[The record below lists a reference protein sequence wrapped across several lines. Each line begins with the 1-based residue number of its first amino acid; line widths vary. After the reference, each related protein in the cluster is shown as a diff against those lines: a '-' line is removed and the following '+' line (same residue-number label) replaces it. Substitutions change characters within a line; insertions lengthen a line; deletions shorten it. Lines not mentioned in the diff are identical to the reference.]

1 MDIETTSLAKI
12 KFFIAFFVLI
22 SQLSFGQLSNFTLNV
37 TKTDETCTG
46 NGTLTFNT
54 SGTTNGATILYSVYL
69 LPNITTPLVTL
80 SNTTITGLTAGNYRV
95 IALESLG
102 SLSNT
107 QQQDVF
113 ITNLIIPLSYNIV
126 GQSVSC
132 ANNGVITVNVV
143 QGNPVTYEL
152 ISGPII
158 RTPQAS
164 NVFSGLVVGQYDI
177 RVKDACGDALV
188 QTFTILQ
195 VASQPT
201 FTIDSFSV
209 QCNLVDCN
217 TATIGFGLSNIPSV
231 GVISYP
237 LLVSVTVY
245 PPTGG
250 TLVFNQTLISGGI
263 TSQSITQNIPFY
275 YGANYSC
282 NITVTDSCGNVVSS
296 NNNQISGILTIGL
309 EEGGQLSCFKQI
321 VIFSCYYVLPITVT
335 FLSAPAGFNPNLFNS
350 INPGPFNS
358 VPIVYTATATNDI
371 PNGDYLI
378 KITDA
383 CGRTA
388 QDLITIVPIHT
399 DYFIL
404 PEEDVCSH
412 NSIINIPYQGVPIVS
427 VVITVAPTGFNHP
440 LPYDASADI
449 INGFFQMTLI
459 PGTYTITGFDICGRP
474 FNFNFIVLP
483 SHIPNLELAGG
494 NTVGCLSNT
503 GTIFVHY
510 TSNPLPDGS
519 TYSVG
524 GPFLISAI
532 ITNAPAAYNHVLPFD
547 VSTLIVTNVG
557 LDPSLTFPN
566 GFFSVI
572 NLTGLP
578 IGDYTFHFVDNCGNV
593 YDRTV
598 NVPLILS
605 TNIFTQTLKGC
616 DEGQGSVYMNGAN
629 GLFQTVTIVAAPT
642 SYTGTLPQDVSYN
655 IISNGFYLNFLPAG
669 TYTFHTIDVCGV
681 QVDTVVNIV
690 GYHVLSN
697 NIDIQGNCGSFNIVL
712 QHVVNETFGHEYWLQ
727 KLNTVTNQWGNPFTG
742 NVYTNGTIP
751 NSFNSYLLTNL
762 ATNYNIAAI
771 GTFRIL
777 KYHKVYGSNGVWTNC
792 FQTIKDFDFTGELKI
807 ISATTLP
814 CPLSGSQVIL
824 SVTGI
829 APFTFKITT
838 RNGLPFLVNNG
849 NSNIFSGLSA
859 AIYNFQVQDLC
870 GNIVN
875 RLFDIGTLPVPAI
888 TPSNLCDGQN
898 GQLSVQAFSYL
909 SYQWW
914 KGTATTTILST
925 SNVLSFNPFS
935 NAITPGV
942 YYVRLYSQS
951 SLACIDETI
960 SYTVLS
966 AIVPHA
972 GLDSQIS
979 VCGSISTINLSNL
992 LSGTY
997 DSGGVWTEITNSG
1010 MLSGSSWLPV
1020 GVAYGVYIFKYKV
1033 DGFCNDYDEAII
1045 TINFIGVPPVPIIN
1059 VNQNVCS
1066 GDSIQFNVNTI
1077 PNATYQWTGPNGFL
1091 SNSQNPLIT
1100 NCSINNVGQYQ
1111 VVANIG
1117 GCQSSAS
1124 VNINLYPSPDFEITS
1139 SCTNGVQ
1146 TALVTPIQNSF
1157 DPRNVSYSWTGPQNY
1172 TSSSN
1177 PITITE
1183 SNFGTYNVAVT
1194 NTDFCTIT
1202 KSIVLSNLCTIPN
1215 VVTPNNTQ
1223 NPDFD
1228 LTGLDVSNLEIY
1240 SRWGRLVYN
1249 KENYINQWHGQNN
1262 NDGFLPDGTYF
1273 YLIQLKNGE
1282 SKTGWVY
1289 LVK

>member
-1 MDIETTSLAKI
+1 MDFKTMYLAKI
-12 KFFIAFFVLI
+12 KFFLALFVLI
-22 SQLSFGQLSNFTLNV
+22 SQLSFGQLTNFSLTV

-46 NGTLTFNT
+46 NGTLTFST
-54 SGTTNGATILYSVYL
+54 SGTTSGATLLYSVYL

-80 SNTTITGLTAGNYRV
+80 SSNTITGLTSGNYRV
-95 IALESLG
+95 VALESLG

-113 ITNLIIPLSYNIV
+113 ITNLITPLSYQIT

-132 ANNGVITVNVV
+132 VNNGVITVNVV

-164 NVFSGLVVGQYDI
+164 NVFSGLVIGQYDI
-177 RVKDACGDALV
+177 RVNDACGDALV

-201 FTIDSFSV
+201 FTIDAFNV
-209 QCNLVDCN
+209 KCKLIDCN
-217 TATIGFGLSNIPSV
+217 TATIGFTLNNIPSI

-237 LLVSVTVY
+237 LAVSVIVY
-245 PPTGG
+245 NPSGG
-250 TLVFNQTLISGGI
+250 TLVFNQTLNSGGI
-263 TSQSITQNIPFY
+263 ASQSVSQNIPFY
-275 YGANYSC
+275 YGINYNC

-296 NNNQISGILTIGL
+296 NNHQISGILSIGL
-309 EEGGQLSCFKQI
+309 EEAGQQSCFKEI
-321 VIFSCYYVLPITVT
+321 VISSCYYVLPITVT
-335 FLSAPAGFNPNLFNS
+335 FLSAPAGFNPNLYNS
-350 INPGPFNS
+350 NNLGPFNS
-358 VPIVYTATATNDI
+358 LPIIYTATAANDI

-388 QDLITIVPIHT
+388 QDLITIIPINT
-399 DYFIL
+399 DYIVL
-404 PEEDVCSH
+404 PVEDVCSH
-412 NSIINIPYQGVPIVS
+412 NSTINIPYLGVPIVS

-440 LPYDASADI
+440 LPYDASTDI
-449 INGFFQMTLI
+449 INGEFQMTLI
-459 PGTYTITGFDICGRP
+459 PGTYTFTGFDICGRP

-483 SHIPNLELAGG
+483 SHIPNLELTGG
-494 NTVGCLSNT
+494 NTVGCLTNT

-510 TSNPLPDGS
+510 TSNPLPDNS
-519 TYSVG
+519 LYSIG

-532 ITNAPAAYNHVLPFD
+532 ITNAPTAFNYPLPFD
-547 VSTLIVTNVG
+547 ISTQIVTSVG

-566 GFFSVI
+566 GFSSAI

-578 IGDYTFHFVDNCGNV
+578 IGDYTIHFVDNCGNV
-593 YDRTV
+593 YDQTV

-605 TNIFTQTLKGC
+605 NVIIINTLKGC
-616 DEGQGSVYMNGAN
+616 DEGQGSVLLNGAN
-629 GLFQTVTIVAAPT
+629 GLFQTVTITAAPT
-642 SYTGTLPQDVSYN
+642 SYTGTLPQDVSFN
-655 IISNGFYLNFLPAG
+655 ITPNGFYLNFLPEG

-681 QVDTVVNIV
+681 QVDTVVNII

-697 NIDIQGNCGSFNIVL
+697 TIDIQGNCGSFNIVL
-712 QHVVNETFGHEYWLQ
+712 QHVVNENFGHEYWLQ
-727 KLNTVTNQWGNPFTG
+727 KLDTVTNQWGNPYTG
-742 NVYTNGTIP
+742 VAYANGTIP
-751 NSFNSYLLTNL
+751 NNNNSYSLTNM
-762 ATNYNIAAI
+762 ATNYNIAAT

-814 CPLSGSQVIL
+814 CPLTGSQVIL
-824 SVTGI
+824 NVTGI

-838 RNGLPFLVNNG
+838 RNGMPFLVNNG
-849 NSNIFSGLSA
+849 SSNIFSGLSA

-875 RLFDIGTLPVPAI
+875 RLFDIATLPVPAI

-925 SNVLSFNPFS
+925 TNVLGFNPFS
-935 NAITPGV
+935 NSLSPGI
-942 YYVRLYSQS
+942 YYVRLYSQT

-960 SYTVLS
+960 SYTVPS
-966 AIVPHA
+966 SIVPHA

-979 VCGSISTINLSNL
+979 VCGSVSTINLSTL
-992 LSGTY
+992 LSGTF
-997 DSGGVWTEITNSG
+997 DTGGVWTEITNSG

-1020 GVAYGVYIFKYKV
+1020 GVAYGVYVFKYKV
-1033 DGFCNDYDEAII
+1033 DGFCNDFDEAII
-1045 TINFIGVPPVPIIN
+1045 TINFNGIPPTPIIT
-1059 VNQNVCS
+1059 VNQSVCS

-1077 PNATYQWTGPNGFL
+1077 PNATYQWTGPNGFT
-1091 SNSQNPLIT
+1091 SNNQNPLIT
-1100 NCSINNVGQYQ
+1100 NCTINNVGQYL
-1111 VVANIG
+1111 VRAIIG
-1117 GCQSSAS
+1117 GCESSAS
-1124 VNINLYPSPDFEITS
+1124 VNINLNPSPNFEINS
-1139 SCTNGVQ
+1139 ACTNGVQ
-1146 TALVTPIQNSF
+1146 TLLVVPFQNSF
-1157 DPRNVSYSWTGPQNY
+1157 DPNNVNYSWTGPQNF

-1177 PITITE
+1177 PITITG

-1202 KSIVLSNLCTIPN
+1202 KSIEVSNLCSIPN
-1215 VVTPNNTQ
+1215 VVTPNNNQ
-1223 NPDFD
+1223 NSDFD
-1228 LTGLDVSNLEIY
+1228 LTGLNVLNLEIY

-1262 NDGFLPDGTYF
+1262 TDGLLPDGTYF
-1273 YLIQLKNGE
+1273 YLIKLNNGE
-1282 SKTGWVY
+1282 DKTGWVY